1 MRIVF
6 NYLKLKDD
14 FNRVEVL
21 HWGHFAFVLL
31 ALTFELT
38 NGLSIISWL
47 MTVAILSIFY
57 RSFFITKKELFY
69 SFWTFSA
76 ALACYIF
83 YKVIFSDYSSFE
95 SALLYL
101 TGLILLGVEVYI
113 LSSPIYYPRVMWW
126 EYDFRYR
133 TDLKVDMSNQLGEKS
148 ESRIT
153 DLRRNAGCIASFEEI
168 KPGTMIKIESS
179 RYFEGALEVEIISK
193 RIYSLGRPYSYG
205 VKFCLNDHTEVAAY
219 NELLNIWKNESIERR
234 QRKFTHKTT
243 NEKV

>member
-14 FNRVEVL
+14 FNRLEVL
-21 HWGHFAFVLL
+21 HWGHFSFVLL
-31 ALTFELT
+31 ALSFELFH
-38 NGLSIISWL
+38 GLGILSWLVSII
-47 MTVAILSIFY
+47 VLSIFY

-76 ALACYIF
+76 ALALYIS
-83 YKVIFSDYSSFE
+83 YKVIFSSFSSME
-95 SALLYL
+95 SSLLYL
-101 TGLILLGVEVYI
+101 TSLALLGVEVYI

-133 TDLKVDMSNQLGEKS
+133 TDLKVDIFNNKGVQS

-153 DLRRNAGCIASFEEI
+153 DLRRNAGCIASFEEM
-168 KPGTMIKIESS
+168 KPGTTIKVESP
-179 RYFEGALEVEIISK
+179 RYFEGLLEVEIVSK

-205 VKFCLNDHTEVAAY
+205 VKFCLNNHKEVSAY
-219 NELLNIWKNESIERR
+219 KDLLNIWKNETLQRR
-234 QRKFTHKTT
+234 QRKFTSKKK

>member
-14 FNRVEVL
+14 FNRLEVL

-31 ALTFELT
+31 GLTFELT
-38 NGLSIISWL
+38 NGLSIISWFISIS
-47 MTVAILSIFY
+47 ILSVFY

-76 ALACYIF
+76 AVACYIS
-83 YKVIFSDYSSFE
+83 YKIIFSDCSSIE

-101 TGLILLGVEVYI
+101 TGLTLLGVEVYI

-133 TDLKVDMSNQLGEKS
+133 TDLKVHIFNELGEES

-153 DLRRNAGCIASFEEI
+153 DLRRSAGCIASFEEI
-168 KPGTMIKIESS
+168 KPGTTIKVESP
-179 RYFEGALEVEIISK
+179 RYFDGTLEVEVISK

-205 VKFCLNDHTEVAAY
+205 VKFSLKNHSEVAAY
-219 NELLNIWKNESIERR
+219 NDLLNIWKNESLERR
-234 QRKFTHKTT
+234 QRKFTPKTA

>member
-14 FNRVEVL
+14 FNRLEVL
-21 HWGHFAFVLL
+21 HWGHFAFVML
-31 ALTFELT
+31 ALIFEIT
-38 NGLSIISWL
+38 NGLGIISWL
-47 MTVAILSIFY
+47 ITGMILSVFY

-76 ALACYIF
+76 ALALFIV
-83 YKVIFSDYSSFE
+83 YKIIFSEFGSIE
-95 SALLYL
+95 STLLYL
-101 TGLILLGVEVYI
+101 TALVLLGVEVYI

-133 TDLKVDMSNQLGEKS
+133 TDLKVQIFTKEEEKI

-153 DLRRNAGCIASFEEI
+153 DLRRNAGCVASFEEI
-168 KPGTMIKIESS
+168 KPGTIIKMESPK
-179 RYFEGALEVEIISK
+179 YFNGVLELEIISK

-205 VKFCLNDHTEVAAY
+205 VKFCLNNNDDVLAY
-219 NELLNIWKNESIERR
+219 KDLLNIWRNETLQRR
-234 QRKFTHKTT
+234 QRKFTSKIS

>member
-14 FNRVEVL
+14 FNRLEVL

-31 ALTFELT
+31 GLTFELT
-38 NGLSIISWL
+38 NGLGIMSWL
-47 MTVAILSIFY
+47 ISVALLSVFY
-57 RSFFITKKELFY
+57 KSFFTTKKELFY
-69 SFWTFSA
+69 SFWTFST
-76 ALACYIF
+76 ALALFIF
-83 YKVIFSDYSSFE
+83 YKVIFSECTSFE

-101 TGLILLGVEVYI
+101 TGLSLLGVEVYI

-133 TDLKVDMSNQLGEKS
+133 TDLKVDIFSEATEKS

-168 KPGTMIKIESS
+168 KPGTIIKVESP
-179 RYFEGALEVEIISK
+179 RYFKGILEVEIISK
-193 RIYSLGRPYSYG
+193 RIYSLGRPFSYG
-205 VKFCLNDHTEVAAY
+205 VKFCLNNPEEVSAY
-219 NELLNIWKNESIERR
+219 NDLLNFWKNESIERR
-234 QRKFTHKTT
+234 QRKFTPKIT